1 MERIVVA
8 TDGSPGADAAVTQG
22 VEIARLTGAAVTFV
36 YVRHGIPPVLGTPFY
51 QRKLS
56 AQLRTARAA
65 LESAVAEADRQD
77 VDAEAEITEGSAV
90 DEILR
95 AAVYQEADL
104 IVVGSRG
111 LGAVAGALL
120 GSVSKALVELAPM
133 PVLVAREKAPGNTE
147 PAERELTTAG
157 RA

>member
-1 MERIVVA
+1 MDRIVIA
-8 TDGSPGADAAVTQG
+8 TDGSRGADAAVAEG
-22 VEIARLTGAAVTFV
+22 VEIARVTGAAVTFI
-36 YVRHGIPPVLGTPFY
+36 YVRHGIPPVFGSPFY

-56 AQLRTARAA
+56 AQLRPARAA
-65 LESAVAEADRQD
+65 LELAMAEADRKG
-77 VDAEAEITEGSAV
+77 VEAETEIAEGSPV

-133 PVLVAREKAPGNTE
+133 PVLVAREKASATAGP
-147 PAERELTTAG
+147 PERELTRTA
-157 RA
+157 